1 MRRQRKWTS
10 PPGANRRPSR
20 QRRAI
25 AAGGPRRRGHSHAAS
40 PAYCLCNSGARAIIF
55 ADRPISACGGMGTK
69 QRRTALQCFRAGAA
83 SINRPYWAS
92 LGYIVI
98 QASSMLH
105 IWPWRSRAIL
115 GRCDLRVWPRG
126 GPHPWV
132 QRVTPPGRHG
142 PRRAG
147 LSRGNLCQFWRP
159 SGSAQ
164 KVLKQG
170 AKGRLPIWPASWPA
184 ERRSHPPSAA
194 SNRR

>member
-1 MRRQRKWTS
+1 MS
-10 PPGANRRPSR
+10 PPMAKLTCGVVVVRAARGAR
-20 QRRAI
+20 
-25 AAGGPRRRGHSHAAS
+25 
-40 PAYCLCNSGARAIIF
+40 GARAIVF
-55 ADRPISACGGMGTK
+55 ADRPISARGGMGTK

-126 GPHPWV
+126 GPHPSV
-132 QRVTPPGRHG
+132 QRFTTPGRHG

-159 SGSAQ
+159 SGRAQ
-164 KVLKQG
+164 KVPKQG

-194 SNRR
+194 SNRRQTAPSSTVGGPSVARGSYIPQTL